1 METTEQTP
9 AFEAEAKAA
18 YEKYR
23 ITEDQKP
30 MLPNGPSVA
39 WEDLPEVAKSDWR
52 TFARLVSENQAEYQA
67 EQQETAP
74 ADK

>member
-18 YEKYR
+18 YAHYR
-23 ITEDQKP
+23 VTEDQKP
-30 MLPNGPSVA
+30 MLPNSVTA
-39 WEDLPEVAKSDWR
+39 SWEELPEVAKQDWR
-52 TFARLVSENQAEYQA
+52 TFARLVSENKAEFQA
-67 EQQETAP
+67 EQRQEAP